1 MLTYKHD
8 KILLYN
14 SIRDNIKLL
23 GDLPKQWVDENTG
36 ITLKGLISSW
46 ILAEAFT
53 TFSAWQS
60 SYANYLDR
68 LQPVHS
74 TGEYFLE
81 VRTYLTF
88 FQKVGGSESTSC
100 PTWTGFSPG
109 QGAGRL
115 LSSPCVSPYLQT
127 ECVTITEGNSTRRQ
141 SLK

>member
-1 MLTYKHD
+1 MVSLIYYNVNIQYKHD

-14 SIRDNIKLL
+14 SIPDNIKLL
-23 GDLPKQWVDENTG
+23 GDLPKQWVDENMG

-46 ILAEAFT
+46 ILPEAFT

-81 VRTYLTF
+81 VRTHITF

-100 PTWTGFSPG
+100 PYSSVLTWTGCWKARNSVITMC
-109 QGAGRL
+109 L
-115 LSSPCVSPYLQT
+115 
-127 ECVTITEGNSTRRQ
+127 TISAN
-141 SLK
+141 